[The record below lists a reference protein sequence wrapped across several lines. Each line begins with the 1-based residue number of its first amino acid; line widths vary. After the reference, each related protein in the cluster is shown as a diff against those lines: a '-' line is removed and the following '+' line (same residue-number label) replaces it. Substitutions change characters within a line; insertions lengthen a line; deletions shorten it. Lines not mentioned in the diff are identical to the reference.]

1 MNKPYEVRPNTGS
14 VFKNENKSEPRTVK
28 SSSGDTYTI
37 EDADY
42 KGSGLIGDTEYWID
56 ARLKTAK
63 SGKKYLALKFNPKQ
77 VQAKKAAPAG
87 GLTEDNWSNA
97 DLNDPLGF

>member
-1 MNKPYEVRPNTGS
+1 VNKPYEVRPNTGS
-14 VFKNENKSEPRTVK
+14 LFKNEDKGEPRTVT
-28 SSSGDTYTI
+28 SSTGDSYVI

-42 KGSGLIGDTEYWID
+42 KGSGMIGDTEYWID

-63 SGKKYLALKFNPKQ
+63 SGKKYLALKFNPKK
-77 VQAKKAAPAG
+77 VQQKAAAPAK
-87 GLTEDNWSNA
+87 GLTEDNWATA